1 MHMLRTLI
9 LHAAVAVAPAF
20 VCGTAAAEGDGY
32 PTFRP
37 GLWEY
42 TRSNVDA
49 PPGAQKFTMREC
61 EDPGRTMRD
70 QAEKMR
76 KQGCKIVPPKQ
87 SGKTFK
93 FSATCTTGGV
103 KTTTRSV
110 LMRESDS
117 AHTVMIEM
125 DGTMGGQPVKTSE
138 VLTAKRIGDC
148 PKK

>member
-1 MHMLRTLI
+1 MPMFRSPM
-9 LHAAVAVAPAF
+9 LHAAAVMAILLSGP
-20 VCGTAAAEGDGY
+20 VVAEGDGY

-61 EDPGRTMRD
+61 EDPGRTMRE